1 MTSPSSSSSS
11 SSTSSGSRATSG
23 PRVQVLPTA
32 DDVAEA
38 AAQEI
43 ARVLADAIQHRGV
56 AHWATTGGS
65 VAPPVYRLLRASP
78 LREAVDWE
86 RVHVWWGDDRFV
98 PFDHPNSNVQPL
110 EQILLETGGDEG
122 VSGTG
127 NADIAWRGLGVRI
140 PADNL
145 HRVPSPAAIAR
156 GTGAGGAAEAYARDL
171 AALAPAGPDGLPAL
185 DLIVLGVG
193 PDGHILS
200 VFPAGAV
207 WDAPD
212 LVVAVPAPTH
222 VEPHVERVT
231 MHPRVLRAAGEVLV
245 VTTGASK
252 AGSLG
257 RAWAGDDVRELPV
270 RAARLPNAVWLLD
283 AEAAAELPTHRG

>member
-1 MTSPSSSSSS
+1 
-11 SSTSSGSRATSG
+11 
-23 PRVQVLPTA
+23 VLPTA

-38 AAQEI
+38 AAHEI
-43 ARVLADAIQHRGV
+43 ARVLADAIRDRGV

-65 VAPPVYRLLRASP
+65 IATPVYRLLRASP

-98 PFDHPNSNVQPL
+98 PFDHPDSNVQPL

-127 NADIAWRGLGVRI
+127 NADVAWRGLGVRI
-140 PADNL
+140 PAGNL
-145 HRVPSPAAIAR
+145 HRIPTAAAIGQ
-156 GTGAGGAAEAYARDL
+156 GTGAAGAAAAYERDL
-171 AALAPAGPDGLPAL
+171 EALAPAGADGVPAL

-200 VFPAGAV
+200 VFPGSAV
-207 WDAPD
+207 WDAAE

-222 VEPHVERVT
+222 VEPHVERIT
-231 MHPRVLRAAGEVLV
+231 MHPRLLAPAREVLV

-252 AGSLG
+252 AANVG
-257 RAWAGDDVRELPV
+257 RAWTGDDVRELPV
-270 RAARLPNAVWLLD
+270 RAARLPTAVWILD
-283 AEAAAELPTHRG
+283 AEAGSALPTG